1 MIEASDNDAATSL
14 WKQTGGISTSTKAF
28 GLSNTV
34 GDAAGRWGLSTTTAD
49 DQVKLMNQLA
59 DPSGPLGSAD
69 YLLDLMSNV
78 DDDQDWGISAAAQP
92 GEDVMLKNGWLTDT
106 TSPGWIINSMGSI
119 TDADTDVAV
128 VVLSRGQSSFDA
140 GVDLVESVAKLIRT
154 DLGW

>member
-1 MIEASDNDAATSL
+1 
-14 WKQTGGISTSTKAF
+14 
-28 GLSNTV
+28 
-34 GDAAGRWGLSTTTAD
+34 
-49 DQVKLMNQLA
+49 VKLMNQLA